1 MKRLSA
7 RLRGDPGRTLPLGN
21 QTPVA
26 EWRTGNVA
34 ELRIG
39 LDLHPLLKG
48 FRDVDGAEHN
58 AVLSGMW

>member
-1 MKRLSA
+1 
-7 RLRGDPGRTLPLGN
+7 
-21 QTPVA
+21 
-26 EWRTGNVA
+26 VA